1 MTVLDVAIVGAGP
14 AGLAAATACAERGLS
29 VSLYDEQSAP
39 GGQAYRGI
47 TASPLA
53 RPDILGDDYWQGAR
67 LIAPFARS
75 GARYVPGAS
84 VWAIAPRDGGDFDL
98 CVSVGPP
105 GAREAMTI
113 VARMVILATGAL
125 ERPFPRAGW
134 TLPGVMMAGG
144 AQVLLKT
151 AGVVPQGRTVLAGC
165 GPLLW
170 LVAWQY
176 LRAGVRIEALLDTI
190 PRGRLAKAL
199 PHAPAF
205 MASAYFGKGLA
216 LVRAV
221 RRRVRFVEYVESIA
235 LLGDDSVAAVRFRC
249 DGRDETLAADQVL
262 LHQGVVPDTN
272 LAAAAGCAL
281 AWSERDA
288 CFAPVVDAWGGST
301 VPGIYIAGDGAGIAG
316 AEAAE
321 ARGRLTAL
329 AVANALRTNRWKRA
343 RPRCARSFARPGSRD
358 PGPRVSRR
366 ALSACGCVSTSGRR
380 HTRVP
385 LRGSVG
391 GDHRAARA
399 RRMRRAESDEG
410 VHALRHGA
418 VPGPVLWPDRHR
430 AHGARNRAIARGRRA
445 LSSAL
450 SGEADHAARACR
462 PCRRRRRPSA
472 RSCAYVRL
480 ARARSIDL
488 DVRVLRDL
496 APLHD
501 FRPDERANCSGA
513 LPPGRRPARPRCP

>member
-39 GGQAYRGI
+39 GGQVYRGI

-84 VWAIAPRDGGDFDL
+84 VWAIAPRDGGGFDL
-98 CVSVGPP
+98 CVSVGRP

-113 VARMVILATGAL
+113 AARMVILATGAL
-125 ERPFPRAGW
+125 ERPFPVPGW

-221 RRRVRFVEYVESIA
+221 RRSVRFVEYVESIV
-235 LLGDDSVAAVRFRC
+235 LLGDDSVTAVRFRC

-329 AVANALRTNRWKRA
+329 AVANALA
-343 RPRCARSFARPGSRD
+343 RIDGSVRDRDAR
-358 PGPRVSRR
+358 GPLR
-366 ALSACGCVSTSGRR
+366 AL
-380 HTRVP
+380 
-385 LRGSVG
+385 
-391 GDHRAARA
+391 ARA
-399 RRMRRAESDEG
+399 T
-410 VHALRHGA
+410 
-418 VPGPVLWPDRHR
+418 
-430 AHGARNRAIARGRRA
+430 RGRAFLDVLYRPA
-445 LSSAL
+445 DAFRLPVGDTLVCRCEEVSA
-450 SGEADHAARACR
+450 ATI
-462 PCRRRRRPSA
+462 
-472 RSCAYVRL
+472 VRL
-480 ARARSIDL
+480 AREGCAGPNQMKAYTRCGMGPCQGRYCGLTVTELMARATGRSPA
-488 DVRVLRDL
+488 DVGHYRARFPAKPITLREL
-496 APLHD
+496 ASMPATAEA
-501 FRPDERANCSGA
+501 ERAVVRTSD
-513 LPPGRRPARPRCP
+513 